1 MILCGHPLPWVD
13 TLTHLGTKVMN
24 KIDGCQEDLRLK
36 KATYLQKNCSIIQ
49 KLSYTHLKTKIK
61 LNDIY
66 NSHFSGSSLWDL
78 FSPCMLSFESTFN
91 RSVKLMADLPLETH
105 RYFIE
110 PLIGT
115 QHMKLRILRN
125 YLTFIKRI
133 RTSSKP
139 VLKQL
144 YYFASSDVR
153 SITGRNLRNILL
165 LTNKL
170 VIRDLEPEDIRSLK
184 YNPTPE
190 NDRWRIPL
198 LLDLQDIKHGILEL
212 PNDIQIDNLHDIM
225 QMICKC

>member
-115 QHMKLRILRN
+115 QHMKLKILRN
-125 YLTFIKRI
+125 YLTFIKRM

-144 YYFASSDVR
+144 NHFASSDVR
-153 SITGRNLRNILL
+153 SITVEITYFLQTSLYLEILSQ
-165 LTNKL
+165 K
-170 VIRDLEPEDIRSLK
+170 
-184 YNPTPE
+184 
-190 NDRWRIPL
+190 
-198 LLDLQDIKHGILEL
+198 
-212 PNDIQIDNLHDIM
+212 M
-225 QMICKC
+225 